1 MLVITD
7 YTSFAEV
14 RTTVGLSKDELT
26 DETLS
31 LEIYANSLELAFGGV
46 TLSENSPGPGSV
58 VNAFKTVLAISP
70 QENRTEVQQAFYNLT
85 KLFAAY
91 QVSLEVATSLSMRAP
106 KTLSDSKVTIGRFS
120 PQDTWKDVI
129 DALTLKLADVK
140 DRIEDLGEDD
150 TTGTVSMFHVIKPSY
165 DPVTGE

>member
-7 YTSFAEV
+7 YISYAEV
-14 RTTVGLSKDELT
+14 RTTVGLSEDELP
-26 DETLS
+26 DETLA

-46 TLSENSPGPGSV
+46 TLSDNPPGPGTVVSV
-58 VNAFKTVLAISP
+58 FATVVAISP
-70 QENRTEVQQAFYNLT
+70 SDSRTVLQQALYNLT

-129 DALTLKLADVK
+129 DALTLKLADIK
-140 DRIEDLGEDD
+140 DRLEDLGEED
-150 TTGTVSMFHVIKPSY
+150 TTTTTGMLHVVTPSY
-165 DPVTGE
+165 DPITGE